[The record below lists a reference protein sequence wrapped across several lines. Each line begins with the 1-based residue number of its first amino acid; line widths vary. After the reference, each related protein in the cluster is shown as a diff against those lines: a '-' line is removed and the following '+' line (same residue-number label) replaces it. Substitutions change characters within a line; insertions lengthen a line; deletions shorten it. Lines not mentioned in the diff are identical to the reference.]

1 LCRASWS
8 MPSEAFHY
16 QCVPA
21 CLFTSLFAIHYF
33 QKGKSCI
40 WYFSSWYAVL
50 FAVYNGWSAL
60 LIWTYFPDY
69 SLIGKHLTIYLFP
82 SSTVSDCAT
91 HELIWWGPTYG
102 SPWWLTL
109 PRDDVVNFTVCAFHH
124 FWTTLGMNSPIY
136 SSSHAGR
143 FSVYVLIGSSDA
155 IVWQLRCYCWVPQT
169 SRQCYQWLFLLP
181 RNNREVYHP
190 WTPCFVMRVHQASTA
205 SVYCMH
211 QYYGFHPLHGSGRW
225 VALRMCNVIDSDLD
239 LLL

>member
-1 LCRASWS
+1 LCRTSWS
-8 MPSEAFHY
+8 TPSEAFHY

-21 CLFTSLFAIHYF
+21 CLFTSLFAIHYS
-33 QKGKSCI
+33 QKAKSCV
-40 WYFSSWYAVL
+40 WYLSSWYILYCLL
-50 FAVYNGWSAL
+50 FTMDDLNLFSWWFLYWKASNR
-60 LIWTYFPDY
+60 
-69 SLIGKHLTIYLFP
+69 YLFP
-82 SSTVSDCAT
+82 SSAVSNYAT